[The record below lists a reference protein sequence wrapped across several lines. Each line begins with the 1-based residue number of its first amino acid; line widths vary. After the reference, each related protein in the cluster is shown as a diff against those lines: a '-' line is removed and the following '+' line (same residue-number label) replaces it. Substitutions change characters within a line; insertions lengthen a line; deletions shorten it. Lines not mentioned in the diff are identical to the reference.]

1 MVKVNTVLIFLC
13 VLFFSCNDLKNDE
26 TAFDS
31 IKNDLLMRSG
41 VLCELKPDTG
51 PCKAAIPRYYFEEK
65 SQKCKQFIWGGCNG
79 TVPFETMNE
88 CINACE

>member
-1 MVKVNTVLIFLC
+1 LVKINTVLFLLCAIFI
-13 VLFFSCNDLKNDE
+13 SCDDSKNNE
-26 TAFDS
+26 NIFDS
-31 IKNDLLMRSG
+31 LKSDMLMRSG

-51 PCKAAIPRYYFEEK
+51 PCRAAIPRFYFDQE
-65 SQKCKQFIWGGCNG
+65 SQKCKQFIWGGCQG